1 MAKTKSGQAEK
12 TSTRA
17 PRLDPADILL
27 HLPVGYEDFRRLV
40 PPGQAGMHEDQ
51 WGCFV
56 VRAVSAPREVKGEK
70 QRFQVEVTDGQTDM
84 VISGFG
90 KLKFSEFANVQQGE
104 LLYVRAIPKQFGRTL
119 FLSSAALIP
128 PFARGRLVPK
138 YAARR
143 SVISADNLRKAAQTT
158 LDDEALFAKNI
169 ARVREH
175 FMGMS
180 DSQIGELLGR
190 PGFTIRGLL
199 TTLHRP
205 PEEDRAELAR
215 GVAKRLAA
223 RALIEQARA
232 GASRVVSIRSALKL
246 DMTLLQQLVAAMPF
260 PLTGAQAK
268 AVQHIAEGLK
278 APYATNIL
286 LSGDVGSGK
295 TAAYLLPAVAAH
307 CAGARVGVMI
317 PNLVLARQIEAELK
331 SWFPDVPTLF
341 VGGDGPKPKAEQL
354 ADNPIIIGTT
364 AILFQIPK
372 LDWAPDFFIID
383 EQQKTSV
390 EQRQRLLKPHTN
402 LLEATATCMPRTKAL
417 IDHGAID
424 VVILNE
430 FPVKKTI
437 HTKIVEASGRANMFD
452 KLKAVVAE
460 GSQIAII
467 YPLVE
472 EKEDK
477 KGEEAKKTVES
488 AAIQW
493 EKVFPG
499 QVGMMHGRLSD
510 EEKLDTLARMKSG
523 ELKVLVA
530 STVVEIG
537 VTIPALKAIMIVHAE
552 KYGVSTLHQMRG
564 RVARH
569 GGEGWCYLYLPD
581 GISEG
586 AMERLQLLE
595 KHIDGFVLA
604 EKDMAMRGFG
614 DLTEV
619 GETQHGAS
627 RAIFWGLELMPE
639 DVQAELA
646 LYDGVAAAE
655 EPVKALAANVRAV
668 GAKQAELQLR

>member
-27 HLPVGYEDFRRLV
+27 HLPVAYEDFRRLV
-40 PPGQAGMHEDQ
+40 PPGQAGMYEDQ

-70 QRFQVEVTDGQTDM
+70 LRFQVEVTDGQMDM

-90 KLKFSEFANVQQGE
+90 KLKFSEFAHVKQGE

-119 FLSSAALIP
+119 FLSNAALIP

-143 SVISADNLRKAAQTT
+143 SVISADNLRKAAQAT

-169 ARVREH
+169 DRVREH
-175 FMGMS
+175 FMGMT
-180 DSQIGELLGR
+180 DAQIGELLGR

-232 GASRVVSIRSALKL
+232 GASRVVSIRSVLKL
-246 DMTLLQQLVAAMPF
+246 DMTLLQQLVQAMPF

-268 AVQHIAEGLK
+268 AVERIASGLK
-278 APYATNIL
+278 APYAMNML
-286 LSGDVGSGK
+286 LSGDVGTGK
-295 TAAYLLPAVAAH
+295 TASYLLPAVAAQ

-424 VVILNE
+424 VVVLNE

-437 HTKIVEASGRANMFD
+437 RTQIVQASGRSEMFA

-472 EKEDK
+472 DKEDEETK
-477 KGEEAKKTVES
+477 KSVES
-488 AAIQW
+488 AAQQW

-499 QVGMMHGRLSD
+499 KVGMMHGKRSD

-604 EKDMAMRGFG
+604 EKDMEMRGFG
-614 DLTEV
+614 DLSET

-646 LYDGVAAAE
+646 VYDGAAQPAE
-655 EPVKALAANVRAV
+655 EAAKPPAAPARAT
-668 GAKQAELQLR
+668 GPKQAELQLR

>member
-27 HLPVGYEDFRRLV
+27 HLPVAYEDFRRLV
-40 PPGQAGMHEDQ
+40 PPGQAGMYEDQ

-70 QRFQVEVTDGQTDM
+70 LRFQVEVTDGQMDM

-90 KLKFSEFANVQQGE
+90 KLKFSEFAHVKQGE

-119 FLSSAALIP
+119 FLSNAALIP

-143 SVISADNLRKAAQTT
+143 SVISADNLRKAAQST

-169 ARVREH
+169 DRVREH
-175 FMGMS
+175 FMGMT
-180 DSQIGELLGR
+180 DAQIGELLGR

-232 GASRVVSIRSALKL
+232 GASRVVSIRSVLKL
-246 DMTLLQQLVAAMPF
+246 DMTLLQQLVQAMPF

-268 AVQHIAEGLK
+268 AVERIASGLK
-278 APYATNIL
+278 APYAMNML
-286 LSGDVGSGK
+286 LSGDVGTGK
-295 TAAYLLPAVAAH
+295 TASYLLPAVAAQ

-424 VVILNE
+424 VVVLNE

-437 HTKIVEASGRANMFD
+437 RTQIVQASGRSEMFA

-472 EKEDK
+472 DKEDEETK
-477 KGEEAKKTVES
+477 KSVES
-488 AAIQW
+488 AAQQW

-499 QVGMMHGRLSD
+499 KVGMMHGKRSD

-604 EKDMAMRGFG
+604 EKDMEMRGFG
-614 DLTEV
+614 DLSET

-646 LYDGVAAAE
+646 VYDGAAQPAE
-655 EPVKALAANVRAV
+655 EAAKPPAAPARAT
-668 GAKQAELQLR
+668 GPKQAELQLR